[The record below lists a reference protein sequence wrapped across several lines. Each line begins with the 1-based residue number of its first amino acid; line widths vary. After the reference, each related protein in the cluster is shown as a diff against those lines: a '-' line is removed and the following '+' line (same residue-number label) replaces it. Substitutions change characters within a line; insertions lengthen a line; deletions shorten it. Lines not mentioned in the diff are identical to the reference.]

1 MTDELKEY
9 KKKLRDEILKISW
22 DIDSEDSA
30 FLQGVH
36 CACVTLVDWMIKEE
50 QERIEK
56 EMTIHEQLIEAIKEK
71 ELSKYYYII
80 PYKTNPIMN
89 RKEAFNQAILY
100 NADIINVYSKEDDS
114 PVGRFRRQGSYSWE
128 YIDYRINQESEDE

>member
-9 KKKLRDEILKISW
+9 KEKLRNEILKISW
-22 DIDSEDSA
+22 ELDSEDSA

-36 CACVTLVDWMIKEE
+36 CTCTTLVDWMIKEE

-56 EMTIHEQLIEAIKEK
+56 EMTIHEQLIESAKK
-71 ELSKYYYII
+71 RELNKYYYVVPNMI
-80 PYKTNPIMN
+80 NPTFD
-89 RKEAFNQAILY
+89 RKEAFNQANLY

-128 YIDYRINQESEDE
+128 YIDYRVNQESEEE